1 MEKALGLDIGD
12 ATIGLAF
19 SDGLFLTAQPYETY
33 RRVSVKADV
42 DYIVSL
48 VVERNIDVVVAG
60 LPMRLDGS
68 EGPQAEK
75 TRAFMKSLE
84 KKLKYSDRL
93 DRPVAIEFM
102 DERFTSKEA
111 ENILKLGGLNRKERS
126 KKEDEIA
133 AALILQAYMD
143 RQRNRE

>member
-1 MEKALGLDIGD
+1 MKALGLDIGD

-19 SDGLFLTAQPYETY
+19 SDGLFLTAQPYQTY

-48 VVERNIDVVVAG
+48 IVERSVDRVVAG

-75 TRAFMKSLE
+75 TRAFMKALE

-93 DRPVAIEFM
+93 DWAVGIDYI
-102 DERFTSKEA
+102 DERFTSREA
-111 ENILKLGGLNRKERS
+111 ENILKIGGLNRKERS

-133 AALILQAYMD
+133 AALILQSFMD
-143 RQRNRE
+143 RQRNKE

>member
-1 MEKALGLDIGD
+1 MRALGLDIGD
-12 ATIGLAF
+12 ATIGLAL
-19 SDGLFLTAQPYETY
+19 SDALFLTAQPYETY
-33 RRVSVKADV
+33 KRVSTKVDV

-48 VVERNIDVVVAG
+48 VVEKGIDVVVAG

-75 TRAFMKSLE
+75 TRAFMKALE

-93 DRPVAIEFM
+93 DRSVVIDFI
-102 DERFTSKEA
+102 DERFTSREA
-111 ENILKLGGLNRKERS
+111 DNILKIGGLSRKERS

-133 AALILQAYMD
+133 AALILEVYMD
-143 RQRNRE
+143 RQRHRE